1 MSAVKIPPE
10 GDPIVISEK
19 DLPKNIGELG
29 VYILKSG
36 RVSKD
41 VYIRCYIEYFNGRH
55 KCLDGYSLE
64 NRKDITLYVL
74 GQDRDR
80 DDVELSEEE
89 CKEIIR
95 KCL

>member
-10 GDPIVISEK
+10 GDPVIISEK

-29 VYILKSG
+29 VFILNRG
-36 RVSKD
+36 RLQND
-41 VYIRCYIEYFNGRH
+41 VRIRCYSDSHDLSN
-55 KCLDGYSLE
+55 YSLQ
-64 NRKDITLYVL
+64 NRKGVTLYVL

-80 DDVELSEEE
+80 DEVELTEED
-89 CKEIIR
+89 CKEIIQ